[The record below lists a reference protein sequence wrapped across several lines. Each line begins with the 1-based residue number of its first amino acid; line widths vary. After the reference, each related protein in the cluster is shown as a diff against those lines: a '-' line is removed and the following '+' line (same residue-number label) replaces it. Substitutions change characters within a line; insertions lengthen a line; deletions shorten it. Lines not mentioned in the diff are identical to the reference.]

1 MKKIPLLLVLCLL
14 ILSKTYAQNDQPVIE
29 ANASRMIIPLD
40 QQWHFHFLFDSRR
53 DHQQIVD
60 LPHIWDAQDA
70 LDGKM
75 NYLRTTGIYEKTF
88 FAGNSL
94 EGKRIFLYFYGAN
107 SVAYV
112 FLNNK
117 LAGKHDGGYTAFCIE
132 ITGYLKLNAENTI
145 RVEVS
150 NAYNP
155 DVAPLRGDFNV
166 YGGLHRP
173 VSLIITQ
180 PDCISPADY
189 ASAGVFLIQKKVT
202 GQSANV
208 EVKTVLSIQEPRK
221 NLSVRT
227 TVFDSTNKIVLT
239 GTMKVN
245 EPDSMTRQEIIIH
258 HPHLWNGVADPYMYS
273 AKVELL
279 RNDQVI
285 DEVTQPLGLRYF
297 RVSAD
302 SGFFLNG
309 KYLDL
314 HGFGFHEDK
323 AGIASAYRQAD
334 YDTDVAL
341 IRGMGANALRFTH
354 YPHGNPMYDLCDK
367 YGIVVW
373 TEIPFVGGFT
383 DDKPFKSHL
392 RNMLVEMI
400 RQHYNH
406 PAIMFWGLENEI
418 HVDGDDPVPFIKEL
432 DSIAHGEDNTRPTTI
447 ATDIQLPALNQV
459 SDLIAYNR
467 YFGWYGGKLADL
479 ASWADKTHA
488 EKPGKPFALSEYGA
502 GASIYQHAEKPESV
516 TPSGKFHPE
525 EWQTKFHEQ
534 SWAILKV
541 RPYIWAKFIWCLT
554 DFGSAIRNEG
564 FSRGI
569 NDKGLITYDR
579 KVKKDAYYFYKANWN
594 PAPIIYITERRFTER
609 KNPVTSIKVYT
620 NLGKAELF
628 VNGISMGVKKTDDL
642 KRVIWDNVQLQPGV
656 NKILVKAKSGN
667 KDYTDHCEWILNKS

>member
-1 MKKIPLLLVLCLL
+1 MKKIPLLLTLCVM
-14 ILSKTYAQNDQPVIE
+14 ILSKTHAQNDHPVIE
-29 ANASRMIIPLD
+29 ANSSRMTIPFD
-40 QQWHFHFLFDSRR
+40 QQWRFHFLYDSRR

-60 LPHIWDAQDA
+60 LPHTWDAQDA
-70 LDGKM
+70 RDGKM

-94 EGKRIFLYFYGAN
+94 EGKRVFLYFYGAS

-117 LAGKHDGGYTAFCIE
+117 FLGRHFGGYTAFCFE
-132 ITGYLKLNAENTI
+132 ITNHLKLNAENTI
-145 RVEVS
+145 EVQVT

-155 DVAPLRGDFNV
+155 DVAPLTGDFNV

-173 VSLIITQ
+173 VSMIITQ
-180 PDCISPADY
+180 ANCITPMDY
-189 ASAGVFLIQKKVT
+189 ASPGVFLKQKNVSH
-202 GQSANV
+202 QSADV
-208 EVKTVLSIQEPRK
+208 EITSHLSLEQAQKDLE
-221 NLSVRT
+221 VRT
-227 TVFDSTNKIVLT
+227 VITDNSNRVVKEITTKAENRDSIVSQKIT
-239 GTMKVN
+239 
-245 EPDSMTRQEIIIH
+245 IH

-279 RNDQVI
+279 RNGQVI

-297 RVSAD
+297 SVSAD

-323 AGIASAYRQAD
+323 AGIASTYRQAD
-334 YDTDVAL
+334 YDTDMAL

-383 DDKPFKSHL
+383 DDHAFKGYL
-392 RNMLVEMI
+392 IQMLKELI

-406 PAIMFWGLENEI
+406 PCVMFWGLENEI
-418 HVDGDDPVPFIKEL
+418 HVNGDGPLPFIKEL
-432 DSIAHGEDNTRPTTI
+432 DSIAHREDDTRPTAV
-447 ATDIQLPALNQV
+447 ATDIQIPALNHV

-467 YFGWYGGKLADL
+467 YFGWYGGKFSDL
-479 ASWADKTHA
+479 ATWADKTHT
-488 EKPGKPFALSEYGA
+488 ENRDKPFALSEYGA
-502 GASIYQHAEKPESV
+502 GASIFQHETNPKSV
-516 TPSGKFHPE
+516 TPFGKFHPE
-525 EWQTKFHEQ
+525 EWQTKFHEE
-534 SWAILKV
+534 SWTTLKA

-554 DFGSAIRNEG
+554 DFGSAARNEG

-594 PAPIIYITERRFTER
+594 PEPMVYITERRSLER
-609 KNPVTSIKVYT
+609 KNPITSVKVYT
-620 NLGKAELF
+620 NVGKAELF
-628 VNGISMGVKKTDDL
+628 VNAISMGVKETDDL
-642 KRVIWDNVQLQPGV
+642 KRVIWDNVQL
-656 NKILVKAKSGN
+656 
-667 KDYTDHCEWILNKS
+667 